1 MTISDEPKA
10 RFNLFFE
17 QFTNTV
23 DLGKKKSIAQSIL
36 NLLKGGLSDISS
48 IGDTELLGKLEILLK
63 DMWNFLEIW
72 DTESIGTVYN
82 VDRSNYI
89 FQFYYTKALIH
100 SAQSA
105 ECLEFLK
112 LGYPVYNS
120 QDILEN
126 LYEIA
131 SLANNWEYL
140 ALMISANEIFDDK
153 IMSSYIK
160 NHSAVIDSQIIKNYN
175 AKHAH
180 KELTKF
186 LKLLWAKFP
195 KDVGI
200 TLEYLEALNS
210 NMDIPTMTNI
220 LRTTDFS
227 MSMDEFQ
234 SIRLSKLF
242 LTIREAQRSVDILNR
257 VLVESP
263 ENEEA
268 IEVLIQALYVS
279 GEFERIIAILG
290 DHRKVLSRSPS
301 ATEAFMVSC
310 QETGNY
316 RSALE
321 VLDTFSSKYP
331 FTPLTYVA
339 LSRLLLMSGNKER
352 AKTFMGFIPDSLS
365 NLKEVRKLKLEFS
378 KLEGVDNEFLNSSIL
393 YIMENSEDR
402 KYLSSLVNEL
412 WEKGKKAMIC
422 RLYSEL
428 PNVFVEK
435 KDLKYA
441 VLSLI
446 ADKSPEK
453 VVESIH
459 RLEFDQ
465 VDDQITIELLSRF
478 RNGLQW
484 KWPESLKPEN
494 FQWEK
499 EYMEYLRNFFMFNV
513 GMLEA
518 PEKLPPSCISLLKDS
533 VELLRSLHKMEK
545 EEVDEIYQRI
555 KGKEYGQRDVQFLN
569 YPVVNSLIRMGE
581 VEEAKA
587 LMDEIPK
594 CDDPYYEYFSLVTHG
609 TMGGSGKIK
618 KLQNLRDLTGSA
630 LIEGTLL
637 DLEGNDMGK
646 DQLISRVE
654 QLVKDGGGLFVPWMK
669 TYEVISKKYP
679 EELPN
684 YQDILEYSAVNT
696 QEALRV
702 KISLLRSQGNIHGAL
717 KHMAELYEMPRKTV
731 NDTIAF
737 VNLALEAEDRASL
750 ELVSSD
756 LERFSF
762 PIDIYESV
770 GNFYLRLKEPEAA
783 QHYFEKMKNS
793 SSGSKGTNGLLRA
806 LIDQGKYDLAYRELE
821 SSKAPDSLKILLYSS
836 AGNVNALSSILKG
849 LTTISLD
856 MVDILDD
863 VVDKYWDNKIIK
875 SNLISLA
882 KRTYDPSI
890 SLDVSARL
898 NSDGK
903 LEESLE
909 ILRSSFKMRSSNY
922 SLVSALVDK
931 LDESSKYEEMIN
943 SASLFFKTDAQ
954 IDNKKVL
961 FSKVLKYLFNQ
972 GMFKEIFKFYE
983 TYKNLLNAESVETIA
998 LSLITQQMFEEASDL
1013 LSKTH
1018 LSILDQDRFN
1028 NLTKVLKR
1036 SENVSDIITIS
1047 EKLMKAC
1054 VKYDK
1059 FLDKREAAIYTK
1071 INLSKIDEVY
1081 EFLKEPGEYHH
1092 LDEDYL
1098 ERLSCKVFKAI
1109 YKKTQKE
1116 TIEELGLHD
1125 YFLGLGMKD
1134 IQLAKDIKAY
1144 IEESFYQSGDRKVRH
1159 DMQSMKLLSRA
1170 AALPSLNPF
1179 IYCIS
1184 LNIGIREA
1192 MNLRTAVL
1200 NLEGNF

>member
-10 RFNLFFE
+10 RFNLIFE
-17 QFTNTV
+17 QFTNTADPV
-23 DLGKKKSIAQSIL
+23 KKKSIVQSIL
-36 NLLKGGLSDISS
+36 GLLKGGLSEISS
-48 IGDTELLGKLEILLK
+48 GWDTEILDKLEILLK
-63 DMWNFLEIW
+63 DMWNFLEMW
-72 DTESIGTVYN
+72 DTESIGTVYS

-89 FQFYYTKALIH
+89 FQLYYTRALIH
-100 SAQSA
+100 SGQST
-105 ECLEFLK
+105 ECLDFLK

-120 QDILEN
+120 QDILDN

-131 SLANNWEYL
+131 ILANNWEYL

-175 AKHAH
+175 EKHAH

-186 LKLLWAKFP
+186 LKMLWAKFP
-195 KDVGI
+195 KNVEI
-200 TLEYLEALNS
+200 TLEYLEALKS
-210 NMDIPTMTNI
+210 NMDIPTMTSI

-227 MSMDEFQ
+227 MPMDEIQ

-263 ENEEA
+263 GNEEA
-268 IEVLIQALYVS
+268 IEVLIQALYLS

-290 DHRKVLSRSPS
+290 DHQKVLSRSPS

-316 RSALE
+316 RSAVE

-339 LSRLLLMSGNKER
+339 ISRLLLMAGNKER
-352 AKTFMGFIPDSLS
+352 AKTFAGFIPDSLS

-393 YIMENSEDR
+393 YIMENSEDT
-402 KYLSSLVNEL
+402 KYLSSLVSEL

-422 RLYSEL
+422 RLYNEL
-428 PNVFVEK
+428 PNVFVDK
-435 KDLKYA
+435 RDLKYA

-453 VVESIH
+453 VIES
-459 RLEFDQ
+459 LQKLGFDQ
-465 VDDQITIELLSRF
+465 VDDQITIALLSHF
-478 RNGLQW
+478 RSGLQW
-484 KWPESLKPEN
+484 KWPESVKLEN
-494 FQWEK
+494 FHWEK
-499 EYMEYLRNFFMFNV
+499 EYMNYLRNFFMFNA
-513 GMLEA
+513 GMLEGS
-518 PEKLPPSCISLLKDS
+518 PKLPPSCMSLLGDS
-533 VELLRSLHKMEK
+533 VNLLRSLHKMES
-545 EEVDEIYQRI
+545 EEVHEVGRRI
-555 KGKEYGQRDVQFLN
+555 TGKEYGKSDVQFLN
-569 YPVVNSLIRMGE
+569 YPVVNSLIRLGE
-581 VEEAKA
+581 VEEAKE
-587 LMDEIPK
+587 LIDKIPK
-594 CDDPYYEYFSLVTHG
+594 CDDPYYEYFSLMTHG
-609 TMGGSGKIK
+609 TIGSQGKIK
-618 KLQNLRDLTGSA
+618 KLQNLRDLTGSS

-637 DLEGNDMGK
+637 DLEGNDLGK
-646 DQLISRVE
+646 DQLISRIE

-669 TYEVISKKYP
+669 IHEFISKKFP

-696 QEALRV
+696 PEALRV
-702 KISLLRSQGNIHGAL
+702 KIWLLKSQGNIHGAL
-717 KHMAELYEMPRKTV
+717 KHMAELHEMPRKNV
-731 NDTIAF
+731 NDTIEF
-737 VNLALEAEDRASL
+737 INLALEAEDRPSL
-750 ELVSSD
+750 EFVSSD
-756 LERFSF
+756 LERLSF
-762 PIDIYESV
+762 PVDIYESV
-770 GNFYLRLKEPEAA
+770 GNFYLRLREPEIA

-793 SSGSKGTNGLLRA
+793 SSGNKGADGLLRA
-806 LIDQGKYDLAYRELE
+806 LIDQGKYDLAYTELE
-821 SSKAPDSLKILLYSS
+821 KSTVPDSLKILLYSS
-836 AGNVNALSSILKG
+836 AGDLNALSSILKS
-849 LTTISLD
+849 LTRVSPD

-863 VVDKYWDNKIIK
+863 VVDKYWDNKIIRG
-875 SNLISLA
+875 NLISLA

-890 SLDVSARL
+890 SLDVGARL
-898 NSDGK
+898 TSDGK

-922 SLVSALVDK
+922 PLVSALTDK
-931 LDESSKYEEMIN
+931 LNESSKYEEMIN
-943 SASLFFKTDAQ
+943 SASAFFRTDAD
-954 IDNKKVL
+954 IDNKKIL

-972 GMFKEIFKFYE
+972 GMFREIFKFYE
-983 TYKNLLNAESVETIA
+983 SYRNLLNAESVETIA
-998 LSLITQQMFEEASDL
+998 LSLITKQMFEEASDL

-1036 SENVSDIITIS
+1036 SENVSDIITMS

-1081 EFLKEPGEYHH
+1081 EFLKEPGDYHH
-1092 LDEDYL
+1092 MDEDYL
-1098 ERLSCKVFKAI
+1098 EKLSCKVFKTI

-1116 TIEELGLHD
+1116 TIEELDLHD

-1134 IQLAKDIKAY
+1134 IQLAKDIKSY
-1144 IEESFYQSGDRKVRH
+1144 IEESFYQSGDRKLRH
-1159 DMQSMKLLSRA
+1159 DMQSMKLLSKA
-1170 AALPSLNPF
+1170 AALPSLNPLL
-1179 IYCIS
+1179 YCIS

-1192 MNLRTAVL
+1192 MNLRTAVM